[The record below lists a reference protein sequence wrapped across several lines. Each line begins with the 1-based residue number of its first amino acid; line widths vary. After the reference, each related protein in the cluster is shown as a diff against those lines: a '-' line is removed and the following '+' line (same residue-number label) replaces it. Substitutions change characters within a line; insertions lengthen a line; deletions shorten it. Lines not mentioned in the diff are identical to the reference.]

1 MNIFFFCV
9 IVPKMIEGETKTVKN
24 DIRPIVT
31 MLAAQCMIN
40 LGEIDDPLAQKR
52 RLNLAGASLFID
64 MIAVLREKTAGNLT
78 GPEEKFLAEAIGN
91 LRKILK
97 KKQG

>member
-1 MNIFFFCV
+1 
-9 IVPKMIEGETKTVKN
+9 MIEGETKTVKN

-40 LGEIDDPLAQKR
+40 LGEIDDPLVQKT

-78 GPEEKFLAEAIGN
+78 GPEDITARPCRNRRGS
-91 LRKILK
+91 
-97 KKQG
+97 GC